1 MMGMNLS
8 KLHKLTP
15 CFPVTVLILAQQNV
29 FFRTHEERSVVF
41 YPPVFA
47 APVDIRMTAFL
58 FYSTRPLLERNL
70 PRNADGVM
78 TFSLTKFR
86 VSVFCEL

>member
-15 CFPVTVLILAQQNV
+15 CFPVIVLILAQQNV

-41 YPPVFA
+41 YPLVFT
-47 APVDIRMTAFL
+47 APADIRHD
-58 FYSTRPLLERNL
+58 R
-70 PRNADGVM
+70 
-78 TFSLTKFR
+78 FSLLQHPSAFGAEFAPER
-86 VSVFCEL
+86 

>member
-15 CFPVTVLILAQQNV
+15 CFPVIVLILAQQNV
-29 FFRTHEERSVVF
+29 FFGHTRNGALYFTRLFSLLLRT
-41 YPPVFA
+41 FA
-47 APVDIRMTAFL
+47 MTAFL